1 MSVCGNFC
9 AKLDTALT
17 GSGRDHAVGLHGASR
32 GGCAVLLYWQRM
44 GSMKNN
50 ESVLIHEIIPV
61 GMLQCNCSI
70 VGDPRTREAIVID
83 PGDEIDRILAVLAK
97 HRLTVKAILSTH
109 AHIDHVGG
117 LKNLHDV
124 TGAPVLMNEGDL
136 EMYKA
141 MDLQAQFLGVAPP
154 PLAKIDNLLNE
165 GDTIRWGNYE
175 ARVLHTPGHS
185 LGSVSLYLPF
195 SGDAHAGE
203 GNRIVLPNAAASPAQ
218 SSRPLHQEHEN
229 AKSPWLFAGDT
240 LFAGSIGR
248 TDLWGGSYPEII
260 RSIRSKL
267 LDLPD
272 DTIVFPGHGPSTTL
286 AEERE
291 TNPFLQSS

>member
-1 MSVCGNFC
+1 M
-9 AKLDTALT
+9 AD
-17 GSGRDHAVGLHGASR
+17 
-32 GGCAVLLYWQRM
+32 
-44 GSMKNN
+44 
-50 ESVLIHEIIPV
+50 VLIHEILPV

-70 VGDPRTREAIVID
+70 VGDPLTREAIVID
-83 PGDEIDRILAVLAK
+83 PGEEVDRVLAALAK

-117 LKNLHDV
+117 LKKLHDV

-136 EMYKA
+136 EMYRA

-195 SGDAHAGE
+195 SIHTGASAGE
-203 GNRIVLPNAAASPAQ
+203 GNRIVPPSAAAEKT
-218 SSRPLHQEHEN
+218 SSSARGKHAN
-229 AKSPWLFAGDT
+229 TNTPWLFAGDT

-248 TDLWGGSYPEII
+248 TDLWGGSYDEIM
-260 RSIRSKL
+260 RSIRAKL
-267 LDLPD
+267 LALPE
-272 DTIVFPGHGPSTTL
+272 DTTVFPGHGPSTTL

-291 TNPFLQSS
+291 TNPFLVTH

>member
-1 MSVCGNFC
+1 MAN
-9 AKLDTALT
+9 AKANEGALI
-17 GSGRDHAVGLHGASR
+17 R
-32 GGCAVLLYWQRM
+32 
-44 GSMKNN
+44 
-50 ESVLIHEIIPV
+50 EILPV

-70 VGDPRTREAIVID
+70 VGDPVTREAIVID
-83 PGDEIDRILAVLAK
+83 PGEEVDRILALLAK

-117 LKNLHDV
+117 LKRLHDV

-136 EMYKA
+136 PMYRH

-154 PLAKIDNLLNE
+154 PLAKIDSLLNE
-165 GDTIRWGNYE
+165 GDTIRWGNYQ

-185 LGSVSLYLPF
+185 LGSISLYLPL
-195 SGDAHAGE
+195 STNAGAAEEE
-203 GNRIVLPNAAASPAQ
+203 GNRIVLPNAAAEKSPGPA
-218 SSRPLHQEHEN
+218 HQKHEHPGVQP
-229 AKSPWLFAGDT
+229 PWLFAGDT

-260 RSIRSKL
+260 RSIRLKL
-267 LDLPD
+267 LALPEN
-272 DTIVFPGHGPSTTL
+272 TLVFPGHGPSTTL

-291 TNPFLQSS
+291 SNPFLLSA